1 MIIGISVKFY
11 NVLFAFHVLK
21 KITVSIMILNHKLKI
36 LEIILILALKI

>member
-11 NVLFAFHVLK
+11 VLFAFRILK